1 MAESTEETP
10 AVAPAEPIGFR
21 FGGNGGELF
30 RIWIA
35 NLFLTIVTLGIYSA
49 WAKVRTNR
57 YLWANTQLGNAG
69 FAYLAKPIAI
79 LKGRMLVMGFFGSY
93 ALSTLYVPELEIVFA
108 LLMFGLMPW
117 VVVRSLAFRA
127 RNTAYRN
134 IRFNFRGGYGE
145 ALGAYVLRPMLIP
158 FTLGFA
164 LPWVLQKQKQFIV
177 EQSRFGASPF
187 GFGAE
192 VADFYRIY
200 ARAVGLLVLGGMAIF
215 IVAALLGGSRALVAG
230 VLGAPLYLFF
240 FARIS
245 ADTSKLVFNQASLG
259 KHRFRSTLQASELF
273 VLYLS
278 NALGILLTLGIFIP
292 WAKVRTAR
300 YRMERLALLPAGDL
314 SEFVAAQV
322 DEVKGF
328 GAEFGDAVGFDFGL

>member
-1 MAESTEETP
+1 MTEATEETL
-10 AVAPAEPIGFR
+10 AAAPMEPVRFR

-57 YLWANTQLGNAG
+57 YLWANTQLGNVG

-79 LKGRMLVMGFFGSY
+79 MKGRLLVMGFFGSY
-93 ALSTLYVPELEIVFA
+93 ALSSLYVPQLEIVFV

-117 VVVRSLAFRA
+117 VVILSLAFRA

-164 LPWVLQKQKQFIV
+164 VPWVLQKQKQFIV
-177 EQSRFGASPF
+177 EHSRFGTSPF

-192 VADFYRIY
+192 VTDFYLIY
-200 ARAVGLLVLGGMAIF
+200 ARAVVPLLLGGLSIF
-215 IVAALLGGSRALVAG
+215 IVSTLLADSRVVVAG
-230 VLGAPLYLFF
+230 VLGAPLYLYL
-240 FARIS
+240 FACVS
-245 ADTSKLVFNQASLG
+245 AGTSNLVFNQTSLG
-259 KHRFRSTLQASELF
+259 NHRFRSDLQASELF
-273 VLYLS
+273 VLYLT

-292 WAKVRTAR
+292 WAKVRMAR

-322 DEVKGF
+322 DEVEGF

>member
-1 MAESTEETP
+1 MTEGTQE
-10 AVAPAEPIGFR
+10 ALAAAPMEPVGFR

-35 NLFLTIVTLGIYSA
+35 NLFLTIVTFGIYSA

-69 FAYLAKPIAI
+69 FAYLAKPITI
-79 LKGRMLVMGFFGSY
+79 LKGRLLVMGFFGSY
-93 ALSTLYVPELEIVFA
+93 ALSTLYAPKLEIVFA

-134 IRFNFRGGYGE
+134 IRFDFRGRYGE
-145 ALGAYVLRPMLIP
+145 ALSAYVLRPILIP

-177 EQSRFGASPF
+177 EQSRFGTSPF
-187 GFGAE
+187 GFGAKA
-192 VADFYRIY
+192 ADFYRVY
-200 ARAVGLLVLGGMAIF
+200 AKAVGLLVLGVILIGVVF
-215 IVAALLGGSRALVAG
+215 TLFEGPRAAVAG

-245 ADTSKLVFNQASLG
+245 ADTSNLVFNQTSLG
-259 KHRFRSTLQASELF
+259 NHRFRSTLQAGELF
-273 VLYLS
+273 VLYLT

-292 WAKVRTAR
+292 WAKVRMAR

-314 SEFVAAQV
+314 SEFMAAQV
-322 DEVKGF
+322 DEVKGV

>member
-1 MAESTEETP
+1 MTEGTQE
-10 AVAPAEPIGFR
+10 ALAAAPMEPVGFR

-35 NLFLTIVTLGIYSA
+35 NLFLTIVTFGIYSA

-57 YLWANTQLGNAG
+57 YLWANTQLGNVG

-79 LKGRMLVMGFFGSY
+79 MKGRLLVMGFFGSY
-93 ALSTLYVPELEIVFA
+93 ALSSLYVPQLEIVFV

-117 VVVRSLAFRA
+117 VVILSLAFRA

-164 LPWVLQKQKQFIV
+164 VPWVLQKQKQFIV
-177 EQSRFGASPF
+177 EHSRFGTSPF

-192 VADFYRIY
+192 VTDFYLIY
-200 ARAVGLLVLGGMAIF
+200 ARAVVPLLLGGLSIF
-215 IVAALLGGSRALVAG
+215 IVSTLLADSRVVVAG
-230 VLGAPLYLFF
+230 VLGAPLYLYL
-240 FARIS
+240 FACVS
-245 ADTSKLVFNQASLG
+245 AGTSNLVFNQTSLG
-259 KHRFRSTLQASELF
+259 NHRFRSDLQASELF
-273 VLYLS
+273 VLYLT

-292 WAKVRTAR
+292 WAKVRMAR

-314 SEFVAAQV
+314 SEFMAAQV
-322 DEVKGF
+322 DEVKGV

>member
-1 MAESTEETP
+1 MTEATEETP
-10 AVAPAEPIGFR
+10 VAAPMEPVRFR

-57 YLWANTQLGNAG
+57 YLWANTQLGNVG

-79 LKGRMLVMGFFGSY
+79 MKGRLLVMGFFGSY
-93 ALSTLYVPELEIVFA
+93 ALSSLYVPELEFVFV
-108 LLMFGLMPW
+108 LLMFGLIPW

-134 IRFNFRGGYGE
+134 IRFGFRGSYGE
-145 ALGAYVLRPMLIP
+145 ALSAYVFRPMLIA
-158 FTLGFA
+158 FTLGLAF
-164 LPWVLQKQKQFIV
+164 PSVQQKQKQFII
-177 EQSRFGASPF
+177 EQSRFGTSPF
-187 GFGAE
+187 GFGAK
-192 VADFYRIY
+192 VADFYLIY
-200 ARAVGLLVLGGMAIF
+200 ARAVVPLLLGGLSIF
-215 IVAALLGGSRALVAG
+215 IVSTLFADSSVVVAG
-230 VLGAPLYLFF
+230 VLGAPLYLYL
-240 FARIS
+240 FACVS
-245 ADTSKLVFNQASLG
+245 ADTSNLVFNQTSLG
-259 KHRFRSTLQASELF
+259 NHRFRSDLQASKLF
-273 VLYLS
+273 VLYLT

-292 WAKVRTAR
+292 WAKVRMAR

-322 DEVKGF
+322 EEVEGF